1 MPKRKTPSGATNTW
15 IDSIVGSHGW
25 LTSANGSS
33 VVIRYFMQK

>member
-1 MPKRKTPSGATNTW
+1 MPKSTTTNGADTTW
-15 IDSIVGSHGW
+15 IDSIAGSQGW